1 MNIDNPDLIAEKPV
15 ENFKSKKTTKNSA
28 LLKIFLIILVSF
40 IIIII
45 YQNFQIKNSSS
56 VKNFLPIATNTHT
69 ISDDNLL
76 DVSEEYKNNNEATL
90 HDLNLSEIKEKGA
103 EFVYQLLIKNQVQ
116 IEELNNQVRLLK
128 IDLDRVKNQEKF
140 NKLILS
146 YIDLREKIFSNT
158 DCKKEIENFDL
169 LIAKDEFLIKKFSVI
184 KENFSEM
191 IPHETLIKNFNQ
203 ITKDLIIN
211 ENYNHETADLLSKIQ
226 HNFKKLVII
235 RKITN
240 TGQNSLEQRI
250 VNIENLLK
258 QKNYNSVLTE
268 LLALDKLYF
277 PIIEKFLED
286 IGLIIEINN
295 ADQDII
301 RYLKSLN

>member
-1 MNIDNPDLIAEKPV
+1 MTNDNPDLIAEKPV

-28 LLKIFLIILVSF
+28 LLKIFLIILVSV

-146 YIDLREKIFSNT
+146 YIELREKIFSHT
-158 DCKKEIENFDL
+158 DCQKELENFDL
-169 LIAKDEFLIKKFSVI
+169 LIAKDEFLVKKFSVI
-184 KENFSEM
+184 KENFIEM
-191 IPHETLIKNFNQ
+191 IPHETIIKNFNQ
-203 ITKDLIIN
+203 ITKDLIVN

-226 HNFKKLVII
+226 HNFKRLVIV

-240 TGQNSLEQRI
+240 AGQNSLEYRI
-250 VNIENLLK
+250 NNIETLLK